1 MKYIVYDF
9 ETTGRSA
16 RFDQILQ
23 AGFIVYD
30 ENFKEI
36 NRLNIRSRLNPDV
49 VPSIYALRVNKLRMS
64 KVLSENLSFYEMA
77 LEVRKFYHF
86 MRKVFLLD
94 SIL

>member
-64 KVLSENLSFYEMA
+64 KVLSETL
-77 LEVRKFYHF
+77 HF
-86 MRKVFLLD
+86 PLH
-94 SIL
+94 I